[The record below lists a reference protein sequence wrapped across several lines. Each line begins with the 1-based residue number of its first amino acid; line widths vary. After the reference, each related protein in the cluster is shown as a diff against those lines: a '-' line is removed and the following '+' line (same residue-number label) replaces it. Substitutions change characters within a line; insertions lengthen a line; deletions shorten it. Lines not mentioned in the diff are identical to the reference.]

1 MAEFT
6 IEQVK
11 KHAESVLA
19 LFDDGWQ
26 WTDLFEIVPKVMEI
40 VEAVEGMNGGEK
52 QAAAEQILDY
62 VIDETDIP
70 WLPDSLIDPILKKGV
85 RYMLPVIC
93 KAAKGGEDGYAINND
108 AVTKL
113 GGPRA

>member
-108 AVTKL
+108 AVTNL